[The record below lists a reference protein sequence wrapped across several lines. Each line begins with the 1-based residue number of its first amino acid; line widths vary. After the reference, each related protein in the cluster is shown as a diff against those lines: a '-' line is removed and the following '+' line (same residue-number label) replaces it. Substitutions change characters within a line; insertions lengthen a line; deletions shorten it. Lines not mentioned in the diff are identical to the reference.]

1 MTEEIIFEQAEDISE
16 VNETISIIENQI
28 MVINEVVAM
37 PSDIYNL
44 MDEHRIKVV
53 VNAFKLI
60 HKMQQKLLK

>member
-1 MTEEIIFEQAEDISE
+1 MTEEIIFQQAEDISE

-44 MDEHRIKVV
+44 MEEHRIKVV

-60 HKMQQKLLK
+60 NKMQQKLLK

>member
-28 MVINEVVAM
+28 MVINEVLAM

-60 HKMQQKLLK
+60 NKMQQKLLK

>member
-37 PSDIYNL
+37 PSDIYNS
-44 MDEHRIKVV
+44 MDEHRIKAV
-53 VNAFKLI
+53 VNAFKVI
-60 HKMQQKLLK
+60 NKMQQKLLK